1 MKCLMKCLGAVVL
14 KCSGALVLGCLGALI
29 VGCSTPPAP
38 AAEPA
43 PKPKDA
49 QHAGIT
55 TPHGD
60 HSAHHGGL
68 VLMNGEVHYEVVLDR
83 AGKHRIWFSDAVRED
98 LPASQAAQV
107 TMVVIRKGAPEETLA
122 LAIDDNGESW
132 VAAGQPLAPG
142 DVTVKVSY
150 VLRGEPFEIEIPL
163 AVPAA

>member
-1 MKCLMKCLGAVVL
+1 MKCLGAVVL
-14 KCSGALVLGCLGALI
+14 KCSGALVLGCLSALI
-29 VGCSTPPAP
+29 VGCSTSPPP

-43 PKPKDA
+43 PTPKDA

-83 AGKHRIWFSDAVRED
+83 GGKHRIWFSDAVRVE
-98 LPASQAAQV
+98 LPASQAARV
-107 TMVVIRKGAPEETLA
+107 TMVITRAGAPDETLS
-122 LAIDDNGESW
+122 LAIDDSGESW

-150 VLRGEPFEIEIPL
+150 VLGGEPFEIEIPL
-163 AVPAA
+163 AVPAS